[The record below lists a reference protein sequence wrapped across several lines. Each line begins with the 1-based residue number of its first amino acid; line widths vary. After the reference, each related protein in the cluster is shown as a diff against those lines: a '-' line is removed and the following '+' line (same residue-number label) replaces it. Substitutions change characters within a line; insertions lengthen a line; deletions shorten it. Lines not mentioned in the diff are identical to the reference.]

1 MELFDYIKL
10 LFNRSKQKE
19 WDDLEVS
26 EKVKCQ
32 FMLNRFM
39 GIRYPTYAQQLNIV
53 KTDGLG
59 VAEVWRAVASR
70 FYGNGVPKFIYTKT
84 AKGEKAN
91 NPLANVSKEAISIW
105 CDRNECG
112 IRELHEHLDFNQK
125 RTLDELKYIEKNY
138 VIKEKEP
145 KKDKENE

>member
-10 LFNRSKQKE
+10 LFDRSKQKE
-19 WDDLEVS
+19 WEDLEVS
-26 EKVKCQ
+26 EKVKYQ

-70 FYGNGVPKFIYTKT
+70 FYKGVPKFIYTKT

-112 IRELHEHLDFNQK
+112 LRELNEHLDFDPK

-138 VIKEKEP
+138 IVKENK
-145 KKDKENE
+145 KENE